1 MKKKNYQEPATAVIE
16 LRHRSNLLAGNSQ
29 RNVRTRGT
37 INDWE
42 EGDETN
48 EDIYF

>member
-16 LRHRSNLLAGNSQ
+16 LRHRSHLLQGTGPK
-29 RNVRTRGT
+29 NVRTQSS

>member
-16 LRHRSNLLAGNSQ
+16 LRHRSQLLQGTTQQNL
-29 RNVRTRGT
+29 RTQSS